1 MQRRVYLD
9 TSATTPVDPAVIEA
23 MLPYFNQEFG
33 NASSVHS
40 YGQSAKAA
48 IDNARRQVA
57 SLIGAAPNEI
67 IFLSGGTEADNLA
80 IKGIADANQKHGRH
94 IITSRIEHP
103 AVSNTCSELA
113 LAGYDVTWLG
123 VGESGLVDPEKV
135 RMALTDQTILVSVM
149 MANNETGT
157 IQRIAEIGKIV
168 NEVRQTRKSIFF
180 HTDAVQ
186 AVGRIPVSVDE
197 LGVDLLSLSGHKI
210 YAPKGVGA
218 LYTRRGV
225 TLKSQLHGGRH
236 ERDRRAG
243 TENVPTIV
251 ALGRAAELAKQNLSE
266 WMPRM
271 AELRD
276 RLEQGVIERIPDVV
290 VNGDTKNR
298 VPNLT
303 NISFK
308 YIEAESLLISLDL
321 KGVSVSTGSAC
332 ASGSIE
338 PSPVLLAMGFT
349 KERSKSAIR
358 FSLGK
363 DTTRE
368 DIDYVLEILPAI
380 VERLRK
386 MSPFYQRS
394 QLVTESL

>member
-9 TSATTPVDPAVIEA
+9 TSATTPVDSEVIAA

-57 SLIGAAPNEI
+57 SLVGAAPNEI
-67 IFLSGGTEADNLA
+67 VFLSGGTEADNLA
-80 IKGIADANQKHGRH
+80 IKGIAEASQKHGRH

-103 AVSNTCSELA
+103 AVSNTCSELS
-113 LAGYDVTWLG
+113 LAGYDVTWLP
-123 VGESGLVDPEKV
+123 VGENGLVDPEQV
-135 RMALTDQTILVSVM
+135 RMSITDQTILVSVM

-157 IQRIAEIGKIV
+157 IQHIAEIGRIV
-168 NEVRQTRKSIFF
+168 KEVRQNRKSIFF

-186 AVGRIPVSVDE
+186 AVGRIPVNVNE

-218 LYTRRGV
+218 LYVRRGAN
-225 TLKSQLHGGRH
+225 LKSQLHGGRH

-251 ALGRAAELAKQNLSE
+251 ALGKAAELAQQNLPE
-266 WMPRM
+266 WMSKT

-276 RLEQGVIERIPDVV
+276 RLEHGILERIPDVV
-290 VNGDTKNR
+290 VNGDTKSR

-303 NISFK
+303 NMSFK

-321 KGVSVSTGSAC
+321 KGVAVSTGSAC

-338 PSPVLLAMGFT
+338 PSPVLLAMGLT

-368 DIDYVLEILPAI
+368 DIDYVLEVLPEV

-386 MSPFYQRS
+386 MSPLYQRN
-394 QLVTESL
+394 QLVTESI